1 MSKQL
6 ITESEAIRDEV
17 RVGANSA
24 KRVGTLLVQMANEVN
39 GIYTNV
45 LDWINNDRPQGGGFI
60 LTQSDV
66 VNALT
71 DESEL
76 KPLSAKQGK
85 ILKAI
90 IDGLVVDNLVTD
102 NESKALSARQGKE
115 LAERIEGL
123 SEVYQPLGDYQPA
136 GNYAASVHEHQAS
149 DIQETTDKKVMTA
162 EERNILSTLGTTYA
176 KADLSN
182 AVTTLTSGSN
192 TYIKFNNGI
201 LIQYGRI
208 TTTGQKERRV
218 YMPISFKNDGYKVFY
233 GIEAGADVVQTLYT
247 LNKSTSSFYVSGTF
261 YDPYNGNKG
270 FPGESF
276 DWFAIGIWK

>member
-90 IDGLVVDNLVTD
+90 IDAMVVDNLVTD
-102 NESKALSARQGKE
+102 DESKALSARQGKE
-115 LAERIEGL
+115 LAGRIEGL

-149 DIQETTDKKVMTA
+149 DIQETADKKVMTA
-162 EERNILSTLGTTYA
+162 EERNILSTLGTKSILAESQSLGQNGYL
-176 KADLSN
+176 KCSN
-182 AVTTLTSGSN
+182 GLLIQWGKHSGS
-192 TYIKFNNGI
+192 TSPSVTIYLTESFLDADYIIQGSIIKDASDNNVYSALPIANPTKNSFKLDRNFSSTDIGVSSAKFNWI
-201 LIQYGRI
+201 
-208 TTTGQKERRV
+208 
-218 YMPISFKNDGYKVFY
+218 
-233 GIEAGADVVQTLYT
+233 
-247 LNKSTSSFYVSGTF
+247 
-261 YDPYNGNKG
+261 
-270 FPGESF
+270 
-276 DWFAIGIWK
+276 AIGRWK

>member
-162 EERNILSTLGTTYA
+162 EERNILSTLGTKSILVESQSLGQNGYL
-176 KADLSN
+176 KCSN
-182 AVTTLTSGSN
+182 GLLIQWGKHSGS
-192 TYIKFNNGI
+192 TSTSVTIYLTESFLDADYIIQGSIIKDASDNNVYSALPIANPTKNSFKLDRNFSSTDIGVSSAKFNWI
-201 LIQYGRI
+201 
-208 TTTGQKERRV
+208 
-218 YMPISFKNDGYKVFY
+218 
-233 GIEAGADVVQTLYT
+233 
-247 LNKSTSSFYVSGTF
+247 
-261 YDPYNGNKG
+261 
-270 FPGESF
+270 
-276 DWFAIGIWK
+276 AIGRWK

>member
-162 EERNILSTLGTTYA
+162 EERNILSTLGTKSILVESQSLGQNGYL
-176 KADLSN
+176 KCSN
-182 AVTTLTSGSN
+182 GLLIQWGKHSGS
-192 TYIKFNNGI
+192 TSPSVTIYLTESFLDADYIIQGSIIKDASDNNVYSALPIANPTKNSFKLDRNFSSTDIGVSSAKFNWI
-201 LIQYGRI
+201 
-208 TTTGQKERRV
+208 
-218 YMPISFKNDGYKVFY
+218 
-233 GIEAGADVVQTLYT
+233 
-247 LNKSTSSFYVSGTF
+247 
-261 YDPYNGNKG
+261 
-270 FPGESF
+270 
-276 DWFAIGIWK
+276 AIGRWK

>member
-136 GNYAASVHEHQAS
+136 GNYAASVHKHQAS

-162 EERNILSTLGTTYA
+162 EERNILSTLGTKYA
-176 KADLSN
+176 KADFSNVITKALSQN
-182 AVTTLTSGSN
+182 G
-192 TYIKFNNGI
+192 YYKFPDGL
-201 LIQYGRI
+201 LIQWGYARDSQNSNYNQSVYLSVSFADNVYVVCTTAYSNYQQYYVGRTI
-208 TTTGQKERRV
+208 
-218 YMPISFKNDGYKVFY
+218 DGLHESYF
-233 GIEAGADVVQTLYT
+233 VVSANQQ
-247 LNKSTSSFYVSGTF
+247 NHESFY
-261 YDPYNGNKG
+261 
-270 FPGESF
+270 
-276 DWFAIGIWK
+276 WIAIGRWK

>member
-24 KRVGTLLVQMANEVN
+24 KRVGTLLVQMANEMN

-208 TTTGQKERRV
+208 TTTEQKERRV

-261 YDPYNGNKG
+261 YDPYNGSKG

>member
-162 EERNILSTLGTTYA
+162 EERNILSTLGTKSILVESQSLGQNGYL
-176 KADLSN
+176 KCSN
-182 AVTTLTSGSN
+182 GLLIQWGKHSGS
-192 TYIKFNNGI
+192 TSPSVTIYLTESFLDADYIIQGSIIKDASDNNVYSALPIANPTKSSFKLDRNFSSTNIGVSSAKFNWI
-201 LIQYGRI
+201 
-208 TTTGQKERRV
+208 
-218 YMPISFKNDGYKVFY
+218 
-233 GIEAGADVVQTLYT
+233 
-247 LNKSTSSFYVSGTF
+247 
-261 YDPYNGNKG
+261 
-270 FPGESF
+270 
-276 DWFAIGIWK
+276 AIGRWK

>member
-162 EERNILSTLGTTYA
+162 EERNILSTLGTKSILVESQSLGQNGYL
-176 KADLSN
+176 KCSN
-182 AVTTLTSGSN
+182 GLLIQWGKHSGS
-192 TYIKFNNGI
+192 TSTSVTIYLTESFLDADYIIQGSIIKDASDNNVYSALPIANPTKSSFKLDRNFSSTNIGVSSAKFNWI
-201 LIQYGRI
+201 
-208 TTTGQKERRV
+208 
-218 YMPISFKNDGYKVFY
+218 
-233 GIEAGADVVQTLYT
+233 
-247 LNKSTSSFYVSGTF
+247 
-261 YDPYNGNKG
+261 
-270 FPGESF
+270 
-276 DWFAIGIWK
+276 AIGRWK

>member
-162 EERNILSTLGTTYA
+162 EERNILSTLGTNYA
-176 KADLSN
+176 KSDMSN
-182 AVTTLTSGSN
+182 IVTKSFGQN
-192 TYIKFNNGI
+192 GYIKFSNKFIVQWGFATDN
-201 LIQYGRI
+201 QTYYKQ
-208 TTTGQKERRV
+208 TV
-218 YMPISFKNDGYKVFY
+218 YLPISFLDGSSY
-233 GIEAGADVVQTLYT
+233 VVVTSARSDYT
-247 LNKSTSSFYVSGTF
+247 DYYVGRTIASLSASSFVVSVNQANKEPF
-261 YDPYNGNKG
+261 Y
-270 FPGESF
+270 
-276 DWFAIGIWK
+276 WIAIGYGR